1 MNQKKLNKNIA
12 DTQLEDT
19 TESTMQQCRDKGLSY
34 KLEIMDDENIYSVS
48 FEGKLT
54 EKDTKKILSEIRN
67 CLYEN
72 TAGAIQ
78 KYLEQN
84 NLVYSGFVS
93 TRKPLK
99 HTIVMEFAELF
110 LNSGTC
116 NSLDKYIG
124 GTDIFCAIA
133 DHQKWIS
140 ENCCQGCYFAVKIAH
155 PIDKGL
161 YQYHIIGQTFNYDET
176 TGDESGYFAIRTNRD
191 DGYLDNIVISD
202 SEPVLSSF
210 GCIDMLGILLN
221 IDSIQTVEQ
230 IEKIAVK

>member
-1 MNQKKLNKNIA
+1 MNQKNFNNNITG
-12 DTQLEDT
+12 TQKEDAPK
-19 TESTMQQCRDKGLSY
+19 SIMQQDSNKFLSY
-34 KLEIMDDENIYSVS
+34 MFEIMDDENIYSS
-48 FEGKLT
+48 LFNGNLT
-54 EKDTKKILSEIRN
+54 DEETRKMLESIQN
-67 CLYEN
+67 CLYEKIPD
-72 TAGAIQ
+72 AIQ
-78 KYLEQN
+78 MYLDQN
-84 NLVYSGFVS
+84 NLAYSGFVS
-93 TRKPLK
+93 TKKPLEHSK
-99 HTIVMEFAELF
+99 VMELAGSL
-110 LNSGTC
+110 LYPGSNS
-116 NSLDKYIG
+116 SLDSYFRNAD
-124 GTDIFCAIA
+124 TCYVIA

-202 SEPVLSSF
+202 SEPVLPSS

-221 IDSIQTVEQ
+221 IDSIQTMEQ

>member
-1 MNQKKLNKNIA
+1 MNQKNFNNNITG
-12 DTQLEDT
+12 TQKEDT
-19 TESTMQQCRDKGLSY
+19 PESTMQQCRDKGLSY
-34 KLEIMDDENIYSVS
+34 KLEIMDDENIHSVS

-124 GTDIFCAIA
+124 DTDIFYAIA
-133 DHQKWIS
+133 DHQKCIS
-140 ENCCQGCYFAVKIAH
+140 KNCCQGCYFAVKIVH

-191 DGYLDNIVISD
+191 DEYLDNIA
-202 SEPVLSSF
+202 LSSGELLLPSF
-210 GCIDMLGILLN
+210 GCIDLPALLLD
-221 IDSIQTVEQ
+221 IDNIQTTEQ
-230 IEKIAVK
+230 VIEIAVK

>member
-1 MNQKKLNKNIA
+1 MNKKESNKNTIGTPKA
-12 DTQLEDT
+12 KMPL
-19 TESTMQQCRDKGLSY
+19 TEQQGKNRFLSY
-34 KLEIMDDENIYSVS
+34 KFKILDDENIYSIS
-48 FEGKLT
+48 FDGKLT
-54 EKDTKKILSEIRN
+54 EEEIKQMLSAMRN

-72 TAGAIQ
+72 TADAIQ

-124 GTDIFCAIA
+124 DTDIFYAIA
-133 DHQKWIS
+133 DHQKCIS
-140 ENCCQGCYFAVKIAH
+140 KNCCQGCYFAVKIVH

-191 DGYLDNIVISD
+191 DEYLDNIALS
-202 SEPVLSSF
+202 SGEPLLPSF
-210 GCIDMLGILLN
+210 GCIDLPALLLD
-221 IDSIQTVEQ
+221 IDNIQTTEQ
-230 IEKIAVK
+230 VIEIAVK

>member
-1 MNQKKLNKNIA
+1 MNQKNFNNNITG
-12 DTQLEDT
+12 TQKEDAPK
-19 TESTMQQCRDKGLSY
+19 SIMQQDSNKFLSY
-34 KLEIMDDENIYSVS
+34 MFEIMDDENIYSS
-48 FEGKLT
+48 LFNGNLT
-54 EKDTKKILSEIRN
+54 DEETRKMLESIQN
-67 CLYEN
+67 CLYEKIPD
-72 TAGAIQ
+72 AIQ
-78 KYLEQN
+78 MYLDQN
-84 NLVYSGFVS
+84 NLAYSGFVS
-93 TRKPLK
+93 TKKPLEHSK
-99 HTIVMEFAELF
+99 VMELAGSL
-110 LNSGTC
+110 LYPGSNS
-116 NSLDKYIG
+116 SLDSYFRNAD
-124 GTDIFCAIA
+124 TCYVIA

-202 SEPVLSSF
+202 SEPVLPSS